1 MVLLDISDSE
11 YSLVRRQSSWSYLH
25 DNLFV
30 NLVETGVKAVD
41 ILFTIGRGQRELI
54 YW

>member
-1 MVLLDISDSE
+1 MALLEISDAE
-11 YSLVRRQSSWSYLH
+11 YSLVRGQSTWSYLH
-25 DNLFV
+25 VNLFV